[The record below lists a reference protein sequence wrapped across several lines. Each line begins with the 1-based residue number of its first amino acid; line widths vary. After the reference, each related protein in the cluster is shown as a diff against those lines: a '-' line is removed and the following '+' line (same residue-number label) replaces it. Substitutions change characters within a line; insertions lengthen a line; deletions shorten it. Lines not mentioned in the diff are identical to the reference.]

1 MSKGKFKLFG
11 LSLAA
16 SLLFTV
22 SSTSLYA
29 APAVQQEGL
38 FFATAEEVNQT
49 IARSKISIEKP
60 SSDLPNLYDYSSF
73 AYDVKEVESNPD
85 LRAFLQKALQSG
97 KKVYLYGGLTPGKY
111 EELLN
116 QPLEFTVTNTEEGEV
131 RSLFINDVDQQ
142 NEGKLKE
149 TTEQE
154 IIGYT
159 LEDKNYK
166 MLMLNYKNMDENGN
180 EIPTDAS
187 IILNQITNHEER
199 ANQITPMSTIVK
211 SNTAD
216 IRTVGGLYG
225 VDSAEMTT
233 QWLLYKEKN
242 ESDAKF
248 DYFAIKDIIRIKKLS
263 GATDAKKLTVTHDV
277 MYSKDDFYD
286 AAPGDQGSGPY
297 EVIFTYPWALEWS
310 FSYDGNPNIDL
321 TENTSTD
328 TAKWVIT
335 PDFLQN
341 LQSTDNFQLGTS
353 WKAASAYPY
362 TGLQVTHVTEWHS
375 AVQHMFDLDNT
386 FNVGYNW

>member
-1 MSKGKFKLFG
+1 M
-11 LSLAA
+11 
-16 SLLFTV
+16 
-22 SSTSLYA
+22 YA
-29 APAVQQEGL
+29 TPAVQQEGL

-49 IARSKISIEKP
+49 IARSIILIEKP

-73 AYDVKEVESNPD
+73 AYDVKEVESNPE

-225 VDSAEMTT
+225 VDST
-233 QWLLYKEKN
+233 EK
-242 ESDAKF
+242 
-248 DYFAIKDIIRIKKLS
+248 
-263 GATDAKKLTVTHDV
+263 
-277 MYSKDDFYD
+277 
-286 AAPGDQGSGPY
+286 
-297 EVIFTYPWALEWS
+297 
-310 FSYDGNPNIDL
+310 
-321 TENTSTD
+321 
-328 TAKWVIT
+328 
-335 PDFLQN
+335 
-341 LQSTDNFQLGTS
+341 
-353 WKAASAYPY
+353 
-362 TGLQVTHVTEWHS
+362 
-375 AVQHMFDLDNT
+375 
-386 FNVGYNW
+386 